1 MNAIYHSADTRRAVS
16 QSQQFLPLEQETRPR
31 VSTEQCAHYLLLR
44 PQTLR
49 EQHMRGS
56 YDPRL
61 NPIKIGNRIAWSTTG
76 IRSVL
81 EVQ

>member
-1 MNAIYHSADTRRAVS
+1 MHSIQYSVDICRAALETK
-16 QSQQFLPLEQETRPR
+16 FPPLEQETRPR

-56 YDPRL
+56 YAPRL
-61 NPIKIGNRIAWSTTG
+61 NPIKIGNRIAWSTSG

>member
-1 MNAIYHSADTRRAVS
+1 MSVLCKPRINAHFIS
-16 QSQQFLPLEQETRPR
+16 LEQETRPR
-31 VSTEQCAHYLLLR
+31 VGTEQCAHYLLLQ

-61 NPIKIGNRIAWSTTG
+61 NPIKIGNRIAWSTAG

-81 EVQ
+81 EVK

>member
-1 MNAIYHSADTRRAVS
+1 MQTSTQYSVDVYRAALEAKFPS
-16 QSQQFLPLEQETRPR
+16 LEQETRPR
-31 VSTEQCAHYLLLR
+31 VGTEQCAHYLLLQ

-61 NPIKIGNRIAWSTTG
+61 NPIKIGNRIAWSTAG
-76 IRSVL
+76 IRLVL
-81 EVQ
+81 EVK

>member
-1 MNAIYHSADTRRAVS
+1 MYQGQNSKSAHCASGKFHKFPAI
-16 QSQQFLPLEQETRPR
+16 EQETRPR
-31 VSTEQCAHYLLLR
+31 VSTEQCAYYLLLL

-61 NPIKIGNRIAWSTTG
+61 NPIKIGNRIAWSMAG

-81 EVQ
+81 EMQ

>member
-1 MNAIYHSADTRRAVS
+1 MRALYKLSAEA
-16 QSQQFLPLEQETRPR
+16 QFPALEQETLPR
-31 VSTEQCAHYLLLR
+31 VSTEQCAYYLLLR

-61 NPIKIGNRIAWSTTG
+61 NPIKIGNRIAWSMAG

-81 EVQ
+81 EMQ

>member
-1 MNAIYHSADTRRAVS
+1 MSPLYKPVVDARFT
-16 QSQQFLPLEQETRPR
+16 PLEQETRPR
-31 VSTEQCAHYLLLR
+31 VGTEQCAHYLLLQ

-81 EVQ
+81 EVK

>member
-1 MNAIYHSADTRRAVS
+1 MR
-16 QSQQFLPLEQETRPR
+16 PLYKYGSDARFSSLEEETRPR
-31 VSTEQCAHYLLLR
+31 VSTEQCAHYLLLQ

-61 NPIKIGNRIAWSTTG
+61 KPIKIGNRIAWSTAG